1 MHSYAA
7 ERIVTADASIVSV
20 AIGDLVETV
29 WGSVARLLD
38 DSGLRRIDAL
48 AASPVDEAADVW
60 LSWELTPLST
70 GTHVRLVLDELEPGP
85 EPIEEL
91 ATVLDMLA
99 ERVAVTF

>member
-7 ERIVTADASIVSV
+7 ERLVTADASVVSV
-20 AIGDLVETV
+20 AVGDLVETV

-48 AASPVDEAADVW
+48 SASAADEAADVW
-60 LSWELTPLST
+60 LSWELTPLSGAT
-70 GTHVRLVLDELEPGP
+70 RVRLVLDELEPGP

>member
-7 ERIVTADASIVSV
+7 ERIVIADASVVSV

-29 WGSVARLLD
+29 WGTVARLLD
-38 DSGLRRIDAL
+38 DDGLRRIDAL
-48 AASPVDEAADVW
+48 SASPTEEAADVW
-60 LSWELTPLST
+60 LSWELTPLSA

-99 ERVAVTF
+99 VGVAVSF

>member
-1 MHSYAA
+1 VHSYAA
-7 ERIVTADASIVSV
+7 ERLVTADASVVSA

-29 WGSVARLLD
+29 WGRAARLLD

-48 AASPVDEAADVW
+48 AAAPTDEAADVW
-60 LSWELTPLST
+60 LSWELTPVS
-70 GTHVRLVLDELEPGP
+70 GATHVRLVLDELEAGP

-99 ERVAVTF
+99 ERVAISF

>member
-7 ERIVTADASIVSV
+7 ERIVPADATVVSI
-20 AIGDLVETV
+20 AIGDLVESV

-48 AASPVDEAADVW
+48 AASSTEEAADVW
-60 LSWELTPLST
+60 LSWELTPLSG
-70 GTHVRLVLDELEPGP
+70 GTHVRLVLDELEAGP

-99 ERVAVTF
+99 ERVAISF

>member
-7 ERIVTADASIVSV
+7 ERIVPADASVVSV

-29 WGSVARLLD
+29 WGAVARLLD

-48 AASPVDEAADVW
+48 AASPTEEAADVW
-60 LSWELTPLST
+60 LSWELTPLSA
-70 GTHVRLVLDELEPGP
+70 GTHVRLVLDELEAGP